1 MVIYR
6 RSNPP
11 WTESG
16 LKAIR
21 AFNILRLFGAAVGEG
36 TFCPSRS
43 PEDIYGPIILP
54 ARPTNGRDCWLTE
67 LAPRE
72 KRGLQIFCGPRL

>member
-21 AFNILRLFGAAVGEG
+21 ASNILRLLGAAVGEG
-36 TFCPSRS
+36 TFCPLTL
-43 PEDIYGPIILP
+43 PEDIFGPIIQP
-54 ARPTNGRDCWLTE
+54 ARPTSG
-67 LAPRE
+67 
-72 KRGLQIFCGPRL
+72 